1 MDLCGRE
8 RNGYNWGTECLG
20 LWRSSK
26 KKRGEIWE
34 KYYKEILSLVP
45 RKGREKF
52 AIFSLYGWSFL
63 HSKVWEIPWT
73 LYEIFSQSFFCSR
86 SFFCLL
92 SFFADRPF
100 FINIVTFFQ
109 RFLGFFLVHRAF
121 SNFCEL
127 FSSKS
132 FFYNR
137 AHMYVELSKAFSSFE
152 GF

>member
-92 SFFADRPF
+92 SFFCWQSFFHQHCNVFSKIFGIFSSSQSFFEFLWAF
-100 FINIVTFFQ
+100 FIEK
-109 RFLGFFLVHRAF
+109 FFL
-121 SNFCEL
+121 
-127 FSSKS
+127 
-132 FFYNR
+132 
-137 AHMYVELSKAFSSFE
+137 
-152 GF
+152 